1 VENHSLTAQVE
12 TSKGVENMD
21 DDDEFDAHY
30 LQHGK
35 ERMSSGPE
43 VRVVLKRMHECVRIS
58 RGWKYSELGRWS
70 LLNRQVRIHI
80 YLVHFWWWQINPDGP
95 GAVLS
100 LSTARCSVRYRRHND
115 FLTEK
120 LFQLCEGPLSQR

>member
-1 VENHSLTAQVE
+1 VEIHSLTAQVE

-21 DDDEFDAHY
+21 DEDEFDAHY

-58 RGWKYSELGRWS
+58 RSWKYSELGGH
-70 LLNRQVRIHI
+70 Q
-80 YLVHFWWWQINPDGP
+80 
-95 GAVLS
+95 
-100 LSTARCSVRYRRHND
+100 
-115 FLTEK
+115 EK
-120 LFQLCEGPLSQR
+120 